1 MIFPPVIHGAGETSR
16 TILLKYIFSTFLKEI
31 AELRGGGGEGERERK
46 REERREEGTR
56 ADSNG
61 RGAAAP
67 FIDNR

>member
-1 MIFPPVIHGAGETSR
+1 MIFPPVIHGAGETTSR

-31 AELRGGGGEGERERK
+31 AELRGGEGGEKEKERER
-46 REERREEGTR
+46 REAGTR

-61 RGAAAP
+61 RGAAP